1 MSRQLTQCVYPQCRG
16 SDPDVHQTI
25 GILAELLVHYENN
38 AIQAKLARGTPPY
51 WTAECLAAHAPR
63 LPSALRSSL
72 KKARSSDKALRA
84 AQDELFKDP
93 TFKALVGTTQ
103 AVDIIGGGVKSNAL
117 PENAF
122 AIINHRV
129 ATDRSVWYSL
139 APFTCYNTNL
149 TVTDMPW

>member
-1 MSRQLTQCVYPQCRG
+1 MIHIDG
-16 SDPDVHQTI
+16 SDAHQTI

-38 AIQAKLARGTPPY
+38 AIEAKLARGTPPY
-51 WTAECLAAHAPR
+51 WTAECLAAHAPE
-63 LPSALRSSL
+63 LPATLRSSL
-72 KKARSSDKALRA
+72 KKASSSDKALKA

-122 AIINHRV
+122 AVINHRV
-129 ATDRSVWYSL
+129 ATDRSV
-139 APFTCYNTNL
+139 
-149 TVTDMPW
+149 